1 MDGMDTNG
9 KTGLSRRSFLKV
21 AAGLSL
27 APLVKKISPEELRGR
42 NLGDSIPN
50 IIILVFDT
58 LSAYHL
64 SLFGYPRNTS
74 LNFERFA
81 EKATVYHNHHSAAN
95 FTTPS
100 TASLLTST
108 YPWQH
113 RAYTLDGSIRPHV
126 VPNNIFRLLRDKY
139 YTAAFTQ
146 NIFADKLLFQFE
158 QYLDCHQAS
167 DSFNFFGNTIYNNL
181 PSEEAISG
189 FRSFDRFLFRRDT
202 PRGSLL
208 SSILYDFTFLLRF
221 RLAFRD
227 LTELYPIGMPGIKST
242 YAHFTI
248 DQVMG
253 GVMSLLEELPAPFF
267 SYIHLMPPHSP
278 YRPTSDFHKMFNDGW
293 EPQPKE
299 RHPLGDGHLTN
310 YPGQRQ
316 TYDEFIANLDY
327 EFSRLLDYLE
337 KTGLL
342 DSSYLILTSD
352 HGELFERGHRG
363 HSTPLL
369 FEPLLHVPLV
379 ISSPGQEDRKDI
391 HAQTSSLDLLPTLL
405 HIAGLP
411 IPGSVEGQ
419 ILPFQ
424 DGSGNPERDIW
435 ALEASSNST
444 FGPMHETTLALIKG
458 THKLVYY
465 QGYENYKDQYEL
477 YNLENDPDELVDLY
491 TSDPES
497 GEMQEILDQKSKEI
511 HQPTTS

>member
-1 MDGMDTNG
+1 MATNG
-9 KTGLSRRSFLKV
+9 KTELSRRDFLKV

-27 APLVKKISPEELRGR
+27 APLVKKISPEELRRR

-64 SLFGYPRNTS
+64 SLYGYPRNTS
-74 LNFERFA
+74 PNFERFA

-113 RAYTLDGSIRPHV
+113 RAYTFEGSIRPHV

-146 NIFADKLLFQFE
+146 NLYADKLLFQFE
-158 QYLDCHQAS
+158 QYLDRHQAS
-167 DSFNFFGNTIYNNL
+167 DSFNFLGKTIYNNL

-189 FRSFDRFLFRRDT
+189 FRSFDSFLFRRDT
-202 PRGSLL
+202 SRGSLL
-208 SSILYDFTFLLRF
+208 MSILYDFTFLLRY

-227 LTELYPIGMPGIKST
+227 LTEIYPIGMPGLNNS
-242 YAHFTI
+242 YVHYTI
-248 DQVMG
+248 DQIME

-267 SYIHLMPPHSP
+267 SYIHLYPPHAP
-278 YRPTSDFHKMFNDGW
+278 YRPDSHFHKMFNDRW

-299 RHPLGDGHLTN
+299 RHPLGDRRQTN
-310 YPGQRQ
+310 FPVQRQ

-327 EFSRLLDYLE
+327 EFGRLLDYLE
-337 KTGLL
+337 RTGLL
-342 DSSYLILTSD
+342 ESSYLILTSD

-369 FEPLLHVPLV
+369 FEPLLRVPLF
-379 ISSPGQEDRKDI
+379 ISSPGQEERKDI
-391 HAQTSSLDLLPTLL
+391 HVQTSSVDLLPTLL
-405 HIAGLP
+405 HIAGFP

-424 DGSGNPERDIW
+424 DGSGNPERNIW
-435 ALEASSNST
+435 ALVARQSST
-444 FGPMHETTLALIKG
+444 FGPMYENTLALIKG
-458 THKLVYY
+458 NHKLVYY

-477 YNLENDPDELVDLY
+477 YNLENDPDELVDIY
-491 TSDPES
+491 TSDPRS

-511 HQPTTS
+511 NQPTTQ

>member
-1 MDGMDTNG
+1 MDTNG
-9 KTGLSRRSFLKV
+9 KTELSRRDFLKV

-27 APLVKKISPEELRGR
+27 APLVKKISPEELRRR

-64 SLFGYPRNTS
+64 SLYGYPRNTS
-74 LNFERFA
+74 PNFERFA
-81 EKATVYHNHHSAAN
+81 EKANVYHNHHSAAN

-126 VPNNIFRLLRDKY
+126 VPNNIFRLLQDKY
-139 YTAAFTQ
+139 YTSAFTQ

-158 QYLDCHQAS
+158 KYLDSHQAS
-167 DSFNFFGNTIYNNL
+167 DSLNFFGSTFYNNL

-208 SSILYDFTFLLRF
+208 SSILYDFTFLLRY

-227 LTELYPIGMPGIKST
+227 LTEIYPIGMPGIKST
-242 YAHFTI
+242 YAHFEL

-278 YRPTSDFHKMFNDGW
+278 YRPTSSFHKMFNDGW

-299 RHPLGDGHLTN
+299 RHPLGDGHQTN

-327 EFSRLLDYLE
+327 EFGRMLDYLE

-369 FEPLLHVPLV
+369 FEPLLRVPLV
-379 ISSPGQEDRKDI
+379 ISSPGQEERKDI
-391 HAQTSSLDLLPTLL
+391 HTQTSSVDLLPTLL
-405 HIAGLP
+405 HIAGFP

-419 ILPFQ
+419 ILPSQ
-424 DGSGNPERDIW
+424 DGSGNPERNIW

-458 THKLVYY
+458 KHKLVYY
-465 QGYENYKDQYEL
+465 QGYDNYKDQYEL
-477 YNLENDPDELVDLY
+477 YNLENDPDELVDRY
-491 TSDPES
+491 TSDPSS

-511 HQPTTS
+511 HQTNS

>member
-1 MDGMDTNG
+1 METNR
-9 KTGLSRRSFLKV
+9 KTELSRRDFLKV

-27 APLVKKISPEELRGR
+27 TPLVEKISPEELRGL
-42 NLGDSIPN
+42 NLGGSLPN
-50 IIILVFDT
+50 IIILIFDA

-64 SLFGYPRNTS
+64 SLYGYPRNTS
-74 LNFERFA
+74 PNFERFA
-81 EKATVYHNHHSAAN
+81 EKATVYHNHHSPAN

-113 RAYTLDGSIRPHV
+113 RAYTLDGTIRPHV

-146 NIFADKLLFQFE
+146 NLYADKLLFQFD
-158 QYLDCHQAS
+158 QYLDRHQTT
-167 DSFNFFGNTIYNNL
+167 DSYNFIGNTIYNIL
-181 PSEEAISG
+181 PSDEAIAG
-189 FRSFDRFLFRRDT
+189 FRSFDRFLIQRNP
-202 PRGSLL
+202 PRGSLIM
-208 SSILYDFTFLLRF
+208 SILYDFTFLLRY

-227 LTELYPIGMPGIKST
+227 LTEKYPMGMPGIIDT
-242 YAHFTI
+242 YAHFTL
-248 DQVMG
+248 DQVME
-253 GVMSLLEELPAPFF
+253 GVMSLLEELPSPFF

-278 YRPTSDFHKMFNDGW
+278 YRPSRHFHKMFNDGW

-299 RHPLGDGHLTN
+299 RHPLGDGHQTN
-310 YPGQRQ
+310 YPGKRQ

-327 EFSRLLDYLE
+327 EFGRLLDNLE
-337 KTGLL
+337 KTGFL

-369 FEPLLHVPLV
+369 FEPLLRVPLV
-379 ISSPGQEDRKDI
+379 ISSPGQEERKDI
-391 HAQTSSLDLLPTLL
+391 HAQTSSVDLLPTLL

-465 QGYENYKDQYEL
+465 QGYENYNDQYEL
-477 YNLENDPDELVDLY
+477 YNLENDPDELVDRY
-491 TSDPES
+491 TSDPRS

-511 HQPTTS
+511 NQPTTQ

>member
-1 MDGMDTNG
+1 MHGMKTNG
-9 KTGLSRRSFLKV
+9 KTELSRRDFLKV

-27 APLVKKISPEELRGR
+27 TPLVEKISPEELRGR
-42 NLGDSIPN
+42 NLGGSLPN
-50 IIILVFDT
+50 IIILIFDA

-64 SLFGYPRNTS
+64 SLYGYPRNTS
-74 LNFERFA
+74 PNFERFA
-81 EKATVYHNHHSAAN
+81 DKATIYHNHHSVAN

-113 RAYTLDGSIRPHV
+113 RAYTLEGSIRSHV
-126 VPNNIFRLLRDKY
+126 VPNNLFRLLRDKY
-139 YTAAFTQ
+139 HTAAFTQ
-146 NIFADKLLFQFE
+146 NIFADKLLFQFD
-158 QYLDCHQAS
+158 QYLDRHQAT
-167 DSFNFFGNTIYNNL
+167 DSFNFFGNTIYNMFPN
-181 PSEEAISG
+181 EEAIAG
-189 FRSFDRFLFRRDT
+189 FRSFDRFLFRSNP

-208 SSILYDFTFLLRF
+208 MSILYDFTFLLRS

-227 LTELYPIGMPGIKST
+227 LTEIYPIGMPGIVNCYT
-242 YAHFTI
+242 HYTL

-278 YRPTSDFHKMFNDGW
+278 YRPDSHFHEIFNDGW

-299 RHPLGDGHLTN
+299 RHPLGVGLQTN
-310 YPGQRQ
+310 YPGKRQ

-327 EFSRLLDYLE
+327 EFGRLLDHLE
-337 KTGLL
+337 KIGLL

-352 HGELFERGHRG
+352 HGDLFERGHLG

-369 FEPLLHVPLV
+369 FEPLLRVPLV
-379 ISSPGQEDRKDI
+379 ISSPGQEERKDI
-391 HAQTSSLDLLPTLL
+391 HAQTSSVDLLPTLL

-411 IPGSVEGQ
+411 IPGPVEGQ

-424 DGSGNPERDIW
+424 EGSGNPERNIW

-458 THKLVYY
+458 THKLVYD

-477 YNLENDPDELVDLY
+477 YNLENDPDELVDIY
-491 TSDPES
+491 TSDPRA

-511 HQPTTS
+511 NQI

>member
-1 MDGMDTNG
+1 MDTNE
-9 KTGLSRRSFLKV
+9 KTGLSRRDFLKV

-27 APLVKKISPEELRGR
+27 TPLMEKISPEKLRGR
-42 NLGDSIPN
+42 NLGGSRPN
-50 IIILVFDT
+50 IIILVLDT

-64 SLFGYPRNTS
+64 SLYGYPRNTS
-74 LNFERFA
+74 PNFERFA
-81 EKATVYHNHHSAAN
+81 EKATVYHNHHSAAS

-126 VPNNIFRLLRDKY
+126 VPSNLFRLLKDKY

-146 NIFADKLLFQFE
+146 NLYADKLLFQFD
-158 QYLDCHQAS
+158 QYLDHHQAS
-167 DSFNFFGNTIYNNL
+167 DSFNFFGNSIYTTL
-181 PSEEAISG
+181 PNEEAIDG

-208 SSILYDFTFLLRF
+208 MSILYDFTFLLRY

-227 LTELYPIGMPGIKST
+227 LTEIYPIGMPGIFDS
-242 YAHFTI
+242 YVHFTL

-278 YRPTSDFHKMFNDGW
+278 YRPDIHFHKMFNDGW

-299 RHPLGDGHLTN
+299 RHPLGDGRQTN
-310 YPGQRQ
+310 YPGKRQ
-316 TYDEFIANLDY
+316 TFDEFIANLDY
-327 EFSRLLDYLE
+327 EFGRLLDHLDE
-337 KTGLL
+337 IGLL
-342 DSSYLILTSD
+342 ESSYLVLTSD

-369 FEPLLHVPLV
+369 FEPLLRVPLV
-379 ISSPGQEDRKDI
+379 ISSPGQEERKDI
-391 HAQTSSLDLLPTLL
+391 HTQTSSLDLLPTLL

-411 IPGSVEGQ
+411 IPGPIEGQ

-424 DGSGNPERDIW
+424 DGSGNPERNIW
-435 ALEASSNST
+435 ALEARTNST

-458 THKLVYY
+458 THKLVHY
-465 QGYENYKDQYEL
+465 QGYENYEDQYEL
-477 YNLENDPDELVDLY
+477 YNLENDPDELVDIY
-491 TSDPES
+491 TSDPRS
-497 GEMQEILDQKSKEI
+497 GGLQEILDQKSREI
-511 HQPTTS
+511 KQPNS